1 MYKESDLGG
10 GSDMKVGSD
19 RSVVNLEAYVK
30 NAQNSGGVKQPLT
43 QGQDKY
49 TQTESVKLS
58 TTAKEI
64 QQARK
69 AMEAVPEIRE
79 DKVGQFKGEIEAGTY
94 SVEGDKVAPKM
105 IKESLIDT
113 FI

>member
-1 MYKESDLGG
+1 MKI
-10 GSDMKVGSD
+10 GSE
-19 RSVVNLEAYVK
+19 RSVVNMEAYVK
-30 NAQNSGGVKQPLT
+30 NAQNSEGVKQPLT
-43 QGQDKY
+43 QGQDKS

-58 TTAKEI
+58 ATAKDI

-69 AMEAVPEIRE
+69 AMESAPEIRE
-79 DKVGQFKGEIEAGTY
+79 DKVVQFKGEIEAGTY

-105 IKESLIDT
+105 LKESLIDT

>member
-1 MYKESDLGG
+1 
-10 GSDMKVGSD
+10 MKIGSD
-19 RSVVNLEAYVK
+19 RSVVNLEAYVQ
-30 NAQNSGGVKQPLT
+30 NAQNSEGVKQPLT
-43 QGQDKY
+43 QGQDKS

-69 AMEAVPEIRE
+69 AMEATPEIRE
-79 DKVGQFKGEIEAGTY
+79 DKVGQLKGEIEAGTY
-94 SVEGDKVAPKM
+94 SVEKDKVASKM
-105 IKESLIDT
+105 IRESLIDT